1 MINSLKKNIP
11 NMLTCSNLISGC
23 IAVYFA
29 FGARFKEAFLFIIIG
44 AIFDFFDGMVARL
57 LHVSSPIGKELDS
70 LADVITFGVAPAT
83 MIFTELTALTTSCF
97 ATASC
102 GTFCLKVQ
110 PILPFVAFILAAFS
124 ALRLAKFN
132 LDERQTTSFIGLPT
146 PANALFWSSLLVA
159 QSTTIETFSF
169 ARQLIIALL
178 FITSYLLVCELPM
191 FALKFKTYA
200 FAENKLKY
208 GFVAFSIIV
217 FALTGIINGFWIV
230 IACYVA
236 LSAIVALI
244 ERNKA

>member
-1 MINSLKKNIP
+1 
-11 NMLTCSNLISGC
+11 
-23 IAVYFA
+23 
-29 FGARFKEAFLFIIIG
+29 
-44 AIFDFFDGMVARL
+44 
-57 LHVSSPIGKELDS
+57 
-70 LADVITFGVAPAT
+70 
-83 MIFTELTALTTSCF
+83 
-97 ATASC
+97 
-102 GTFCLKVQ
+102 VQ

-159 QSTTIETFSF
+159 HSTTIETFSF

-178 FITSYLLVCELPM
+178 FITSYLLICELPM

-200 FAENKLKY
+200 LAENKLKY

-244 ERNKA
+244 ERHKA